1 VALQPLPRQP
11 AISLTLVPLS
21 FPTNESLD
29 EAIARNVLDAL
40 REDIG
45 MGDLTA
51 DLLRGSRIASTKAE
65 ALVLLREQAVVCGR
79 PWFDACF
86 ARLDEA
92 VDVQWNVSEGE
103 EVAAN
108 EVVCRISGSMTAL
121 VTAERSALNFL
132 QMLSGV
138 ATQTRR
144 YVKAIEGLSPNP
156 RGCRILDTRKTLPGL
171 RHAQKYA
178 VRMGGGTNHRLALW
192 DAILVKENHIEAA
205 GGLEV
210 ILARLA
216 QQPLS
221 GAWAQVEV
229 ETLEQLE
236 RAVMAGAT
244 MILLDNFD
252 LNAMTQ
258 AVALAKAM
266 AEKMGVEPAVLEASG
281 GLGLEDLQRVAATG
295 VDRISIGQLTK
306 SVTATDYSMR
316 MK

>member
-1 VALQPLPRQP
+1 MPRQP
-11 AISLTLVPLS
+11 GLFLTLVPLS
-21 FPTNESLD
+21 FSTNESLD

-45 MGDLTA
+45 TGDLTA

-138 ATQTRR
+138 ASQTRR

-205 GGLEV
+205 GGLDA

-216 QQPLS
+216 QQPLT

-236 RAVMAGAT
+236 RAVTAGAT

-281 GLGLEDLQRVAATG
+281 GLGLQDLQRVAATG

-306 SVTATDYSMR
+306 SVMATDYSMR

>member
-1 VALQPLPRQP
+1 MPRQP
-11 AISLTLVPLS
+11 VLFLTLVPLS
-21 FPTNESLD
+21 FSTNESLD

-45 MGDLTA
+45 TGDLTA
-51 DLLRGSRIASTKAE
+51 SLLRGSGISSTKAE

-138 ATQTRR
+138 ASQTRR

-178 VRMGGGTNHRLALW
+178 VRIGGGTNHRLALW

-236 RAVMAGAT
+236 RAVTAGAT

-258 AVALAKAM
+258 AVALAKAL

-316 MK
+316 LK

>member
-1 VALQPLPRQP
+1 MALQPLSRQP
-11 AISLTLVPLS
+11 ALFLTLVPLS
-21 FPTNESLD
+21 FSTNESLD

-45 MGDLTA
+45 TGDLTA

-138 ATQTRR
+138 ASQTRR

-216 QQPLS
+216 QQPLT

-236 RAVMAGAT
+236 RAVTAGAT

-281 GLGLEDLQRVAATG
+281 GLGLQDLQRVAATG

-306 SVTATDYSMR
+306 SVMATDYSMR

>member
-1 VALQPLPRQP
+1 
-11 AISLTLVPLS
+11 LVPLS
-21 FPTNESLD
+21 FSTNESLD

-45 MGDLTA
+45 TGDLTA
-51 DLLRGSRIASTKAE
+51 DLLHGSRMSSTKAE

-86 ARLDEA
+86 ARLDQA
-92 VDVQWNVSEGE
+92 VDVQWSVSEGE

-108 EVVCRISGSMTAL
+108 KVVCRISGSMTAL

-236 RAVMAGAT
+236 RALMAGAT

-306 SVTATDYSMR
+306 SVMATDYSMR

>member
-1 VALQPLPRQP
+1 MALQPLPRQP
-11 AISLTLVPLS
+11 ALSLTLVPLS

-45 MGDLTA
+45 TGDLTA

-138 ATQTRR
+138 ASQTRR

-178 VRMGGGTNHRLALW
+178 VRMGAEPT
-192 DAILVKENHIEAA
+192 I
-205 GGLEV
+205 GL
-210 ILARLA
+210 
-216 QQPLS
+216 PC
-221 GAWAQVEV
+221 GMPFW
-229 ETLEQLE
+229 
-236 RAVMAGAT
+236 
-244 MILLDNFD
+244 
-252 LNAMTQ
+252 
-258 AVALAKAM
+258 
-266 AEKMGVEPAVLEASG
+266 
-281 GLGLEDLQRVAATG
+281 
-295 VDRISIGQLTK
+295 
-306 SVTATDYSMR
+306 
-316 MK
+316 

>member
-1 VALQPLPRQP
+1 MALQPLPRQP
-11 AISLTLVPLS
+11 ALSLTLVPLS

-138 ATQTRR
+138 ASQTRR

-236 RAVMAGAT
+236 RAVTAGAT

-316 MK
+316 LK

>member
-1 VALQPLPRQP
+1 
-11 AISLTLVPLS
+11 LVPLS
-21 FPTNESLD
+21 FSTNESLD

-45 MGDLTA
+45 TGDLTA
-51 DLLRGSRIASTKAE
+51 DLLRGSRMSSTKAE

-92 VDVQWNVSEGE
+92 VDVHWNVSEGE

-144 YVKAIEGLSPNP
+144 YVKAIQGLSPNP

-236 RAVMAGAT
+236 RVLMAGAT
-244 MILLDNFD
+244 MILLDNFE

-281 GLGLEDLQRVAATG
+281 GLGLQDLQRVAATG

-316 MK
+316 LK

>member
-1 VALQPLPRQP
+1 MPRQP
-11 AISLTLVPLS
+11 ALFLTLVPLS
-21 FPTNESLD
+21 FSTNESLD

-45 MGDLTA
+45 TGDLTA
-51 DLLRGSRIASTKAE
+51 DLLRGSRMASTKAE

-138 ATQTRR
+138 ASQTRR

-192 DAILVKENHIEAA
+192 DAVLVKENHIEAA
-205 GGLEV
+205 GGLDA

-216 QQPLS
+216 QQPLT

-236 RAVMAGAT
+236 RAVTAGAT

-258 AVALAKAM
+258 AVALAKAL

-281 GLGLEDLQRVAATG
+281 GLGLQDLQRVAATG

-306 SVTATDYSMR
+306 SVMATDYSMR

>member
-1 VALQPLPRQP
+1 MPRQP
-11 AISLTLVPLS
+11 GLFLTLVPLS
-21 FPTNESLD
+21 FSTNESLD

-45 MGDLTA
+45 TGDLTA
-51 DLLRGSRIASTKAE
+51 DLLRGSRMASTKAE

-138 ATQTRR
+138 ASQTRR

-205 GGLEV
+205 GGLDP

-216 QQPLS
+216 QQPLT

-236 RAVMAGAT
+236 RAVTAGAT

-281 GLGLEDLQRVAATG
+281 GLGLQDLQRVAATG

-306 SVTATDYSMR
+306 SVMATDYSMR

>member
-1 VALQPLPRQP
+1 MALQPLPRQP

-51 DLLRGSRIASTKAE
+51 DLLRGSRMASTKAE

-138 ATQTRR
+138 ASQTRR

-192 DAILVKENHIEAA
+192 DAVLVKENHIEAA
-205 GGLEV
+205 GGLDA

-216 QQPLS
+216 QQPLT

-236 RAVMAGAT
+236 RAVTAGAT

-316 MK
+316 LK

>member
-1 VALQPLPRQP
+1 MPRQP
-11 AISLTLVPLS
+11 GLFLTLVPLS
-21 FPTNESLD
+21 FSTNESLD

-45 MGDLTA
+45 TGDLTA
-51 DLLRGSRIASTKAE
+51 DLLRGSRMASTKAE

-138 ATQTRR
+138 ASQTRR

-205 GGLEV
+205 GGLDA

-216 QQPLS
+216 QQPLT

-236 RAVMAGAT
+236 RAVTAGAT

-281 GLGLEDLQRVAATG
+281 GLGLQDLQRVAATG

-306 SVTATDYSMR
+306 SVMATDYSMR

>member
-1 VALQPLPRQP
+1 MPRQP
-11 AISLTLVPLS
+11 GLFLTLVPLS
-21 FPTNESLD
+21 FSTNESLD

-45 MGDLTA
+45 TGDLTA
-51 DLLRGSRIASTKAE
+51 DLLRGSRMASTKAE

-138 ATQTRR
+138 ASQTRR

-216 QQPLS
+216 QQPLI

-236 RAVMAGAT
+236 RAVTAGAT

-266 AEKMGVEPAVLEASG
+266 AERMGVEPAVLEASG
-281 GLGLEDLQRVAATG
+281 GLGLQDLQRVAATG

-316 MK
+316 LK

>member
-1 VALQPLPRQP
+1 MPRQP
-11 AISLTLVPLS
+11 GLFLTLVPLS
-21 FPTNESLD
+21 FSTNESLD

-45 MGDLTA
+45 TGDLTA
-51 DLLRGSRIASTKAE
+51 DLLRGSRMASTKAE

-138 ATQTRR
+138 ASQTRR

-192 DAILVKENHIEAA
+192 DAVLVKENHIEAA
-205 GGLEV
+205 GGLDA

-216 QQPLS
+216 QQPLI

-236 RAVMAGAT
+236 RAVTAGAT

-281 GLGLEDLQRVAATG
+281 GLGLQDLQRVAATG

-316 MK
+316 LK

>member
-1 VALQPLPRQP
+1 MLQPPPRQP
-11 AISLTLVPLS
+11 ALFLTLVPLS
-21 FPTNESLD
+21 FSTNESLD

-45 MGDLTA
+45 TGDLTA
-51 DLLRGSRIASTKAE
+51 DLLRGSRMSSTKAE

-92 VDVQWNVSEGE
+92 VDVHWNVSEGE

-144 YVKAIEGLSPNP
+144 YVKAIQGLSPNP

-236 RAVMAGAT
+236 RVLMAGAT
-244 MILLDNFD
+244 MILLDNFE

-258 AVALAKAM
+258 AVALAKAI

-281 GLGLEDLQRVAATG
+281 GLGLQDLQRVAATG

-316 MK
+316 LK

>member
-1 VALQPLPRQP
+1 M
-11 AISLTLVPLS
+11 PLS
-21 FPTNESLD
+21 FSTNESLD

-45 MGDLTA
+45 TGDLTA
-51 DLLRGSRIASTKAE
+51 SLLRGSGISSTKAE

-138 ATQTRR
+138 ASQTRR

-178 VRMGGGTNHRLALW
+178 VRIGGGTNHRLALW

-229 ETLEQLE
+229 ETLEQFE
-236 RAVMAGAT
+236 RAITAGAT

-258 AVALAKAM
+258 AVALAKAL

-281 GLGLEDLQRVAATG
+281 GLGLQDLQRVAATG

-316 MK
+316 LK

>member
-1 VALQPLPRQP
+1 MPRQP
-11 AISLTLVPLS
+11 GLFLTLVPLS
-21 FPTNESLD
+21 FSTNESLD

-45 MGDLTA
+45 TGDLTA
-51 DLLRGSRIASTKAE
+51 DLLRGSRMASTKAE

-138 ATQTRR
+138 ASQTRR

-192 DAILVKENHIEAA
+192 DAVLVKENHIEAA
-205 GGLEV
+205 GGLDA

-216 QQPLS
+216 QQPLT

-236 RAVMAGAT
+236 RAVTAGAT

-258 AVALAKAM
+258 AVALAKAL

-281 GLGLEDLQRVAATG
+281 GLGLQDLQRVAATG

-306 SVTATDYSMR
+306 SVMATDYSMR

>member
-1 VALQPLPRQP
+1 MPRQP
-11 AISLTLVPLS
+11 GLFLTLVPLS
-21 FPTNESLD
+21 FSTNESLD

-45 MGDLTA
+45 TGDLTA
-51 DLLRGSRIASTKAE
+51 DLLRGSRMASTKAE

-138 ATQTRR
+138 ASQTRR

-236 RAVMAGAT
+236 RAVTAGAT

-281 GLGLEDLQRVAATG
+281 GLGLQDLQRVAATG

-316 MK
+316 LK

>member
-1 VALQPLPRQP
+1 
-11 AISLTLVPLS
+11 
-21 FPTNESLD
+21 
-29 EAIARNVLDAL
+29 
-40 REDIG
+40 
-45 MGDLTA
+45 
-51 DLLRGSRIASTKAE
+51 
-65 ALVLLREQAVVCGR
+65 
-79 PWFDACF
+79 
-86 ARLDEA
+86 
-92 VDVQWNVSEGE
+92 
-103 EVAAN
+103 
-108 EVVCRISGSMTAL
+108 
-121 VTAERSALNFL
+121 
-132 QMLSGV
+132 
-138 ATQTRR
+138 
-144 YVKAIEGLSPNP
+144 
-156 RGCRILDTRKTLPGL
+156 
-171 RHAQKYA
+171 
-178 VRMGGGTNHRLALW
+178 MGGGTNHRLALW

-236 RAVMAGAT
+236 RALMAGAT

-306 SVTATDYSMR
+306 SVMATDYSMR

>member
-1 VALQPLPRQP
+1 M
-11 AISLTLVPLS
+11 PLS
-21 FPTNESLD
+21 FSTNESLD

-45 MGDLTA
+45 TGDLTA
-51 DLLRGSRIASTKAE
+51 DLLRGSRMASTKAE

-138 ATQTRR
+138 ASQTRR

-236 RAVMAGAT
+236 RAVTAGAT

-252 LNAMTQ
+252 LKAMTQ
-258 AVALAKAM
+258 AVALAKAL
-266 AEKMGVEPAVLEASG
+266 AERMGVEPAVLEASG
-281 GLGLEDLQRVAATG
+281 GLGLQDLQRVAATG

-306 SVTATDYSMR
+306 SVMATDYSMR

>member
-1 VALQPLPRQP
+1 MPRQP
-11 AISLTLVPLS
+11 VLFLTLVPLS
-21 FPTNESLD
+21 FSTNESLD

-45 MGDLTA
+45 TGDLTA
-51 DLLRGSRIASTKAE
+51 SLLRGSGISSTKAE

-138 ATQTRR
+138 ASQTRR

-192 DAILVKENHIEAA
+192 DAVLVKENHIEAA
-205 GGLEV
+205 GGLDA

-216 QQPLS
+216 QQPLI

-236 RAVMAGAT
+236 RAVTAGAT

-281 GLGLEDLQRVAATG
+281 GLGLQDLQRVAATG

-306 SVTATDYSMR
+306 SVMATDYSMR

>member
-1 VALQPLPRQP
+1 MPRQP
-11 AISLTLVPLS
+11 ALFLTLVPLS
-21 FPTNESLD
+21 FSTNESLD

-45 MGDLTA
+45 TGDLTA
-51 DLLRGSRIASTKAE
+51 DLLRGSRMASTKAE

-138 ATQTRR
+138 ASQTRR

-192 DAILVKENHIEAA
+192 DAVLVKENHIEAA
-205 GGLEV
+205 GGLDP

-216 QQPLS
+216 QQPLT

-281 GLGLEDLQRVAATG
+281 GLGLQDLQRVAATG

-306 SVTATDYSMR
+306 SVMATDYSMR

>member
-1 VALQPLPRQP
+1 M
-11 AISLTLVPLS
+11 PLS
-21 FPTNESLD
+21 FSTNESLD

-45 MGDLTA
+45 TGDLTA
-51 DLLRGSRIASTKAE
+51 SLLRGSGISSTKAE

-138 ATQTRR
+138 ASQTRR

-156 RGCRILDTRKTLPGL
+156 RGCRILDTRKTMPGL

-192 DAILVKENHIEAA
+192 DAVLVKENHIEAA

-216 QQPLS
+216 QQPLT

-236 RAVMAGAT
+236 RAVRAGAT

-252 LNAMTQ
+252 VNAMTQ
-258 AVALAKAM
+258 AVALAKAL

-281 GLGLEDLQRVAATG
+281 GLGLQDLQRVAATG

-306 SVTATDYSMR
+306 SVMATDYSMR

>member
-1 VALQPLPRQP
+1 MPRQP
-11 AISLTLVPLS
+11 GLFLTLVPLS
-21 FPTNESLD
+21 FSTNESLD

-45 MGDLTA
+45 TGDLTA

-138 ATQTRR
+138 ASQTRR

-236 RAVMAGAT
+236 RAVTAGAT

-252 LNAMTQ
+252 VNAMTQ

-281 GLGLEDLQRVAATG
+281 GLGLQDLQRVAATG

-306 SVTATDYSMR
+306 SVMATDYSMR

>member
-1 VALQPLPRQP
+1 MPRQP
-11 AISLTLVPLS
+11 VLFLTLVPLS
-21 FPTNESLD
+21 FSTNESLD

-45 MGDLTA
+45 TGDLTA
-51 DLLRGSRIASTKAE
+51 SLLRGSGISSTKAE

-138 ATQTRR
+138 ASQTRR

-192 DAILVKENHIEAA
+192 DAVLVKENHIEAA

-216 QQPLS
+216 QQPLT

-236 RAVMAGAT
+236 RAVRAGAT

-252 LNAMTQ
+252 VNAMTQ
-258 AVALAKAM
+258 AVALAKAL

-281 GLGLEDLQRVAATG
+281 GLGLQDLQRVAATG

-306 SVTATDYSMR
+306 SVMATDYSMR

>member
-1 VALQPLPRQP
+1 MPRQP
-11 AISLTLVPLS
+11 GLFLTLVPLS
-21 FPTNESLD
+21 FSTNESLD

-45 MGDLTA
+45 TGDLTA

-138 ATQTRR
+138 ASQTRR

-192 DAILVKENHIEAA
+192 DAVLVKENHIEAA
-205 GGLEV
+205 GGLDA

-216 QQPLS
+216 QQPLT

-236 RAVMAGAT
+236 RAVTAGAT

-281 GLGLEDLQRVAATG
+281 GLGLQDLQRVAATG

-316 MK
+316 LK

>member
-1 VALQPLPRQP
+1 MPRQP
-11 AISLTLVPLS
+11 GLFLTLVPLS
-21 FPTNESLD
+21 FSTNESLD

-45 MGDLTA
+45 TGDLTA
-51 DLLRGSRIASTKAE
+51 DLLRGSRMASTKAE

-138 ATQTRR
+138 ASQTRR

-205 GGLEV
+205 GGLDA

-216 QQPLS
+216 QQPLT

-236 RAVMAGAT
+236 RAVTAGAT

-258 AVALAKAM
+258 AVAVAKAL

-281 GLGLEDLQRVAATG
+281 GLGLQDLQRVAATG

-306 SVTATDYSMR
+306 SVMATDYSMR

>member
-1 VALQPLPRQP
+1 M
-11 AISLTLVPLS
+11 VPLS

-138 ATQTRR
+138 ASQTRR

-178 VRMGGGTNHRLALW
+178 VRIGGGTNHRLALW

-216 QQPLS
+216 QQPLI

-236 RAVMAGAT
+236 RAVTAGAT

-316 MK
+316 LK

>member
-1 VALQPLPRQP
+1 MPRQP
-11 AISLTLVPLS
+11 GLFLTLVPLS
-21 FPTNESLD
+21 FSTNESLD

-45 MGDLTA
+45 TGDLTA
-51 DLLRGSRIASTKAE
+51 DLLRGSRMASTKAE

-138 ATQTRR
+138 ASQTRR

-192 DAILVKENHIEAA
+192 DAVLVKENHIEAA
-205 GGLEV
+205 GGLDA

-216 QQPLS
+216 QQPLT

-236 RAVMAGAT
+236 RAVTAGAT

-266 AEKMGVEPAVLEASG
+266 AERMGVEPAVLEASG
-281 GLGLEDLQRVAATG
+281 GLGLQDLQRVAATG

-316 MK
+316 LK

>member
-1 VALQPLPRQP
+1 M
-11 AISLTLVPLS
+11 PLS
-21 FPTNESLD
+21 FSTNESLD

-45 MGDLTA
+45 TGDLTA

-138 ATQTRR
+138 ASQTRR

-156 RGCRILDTRKTLPGL
+156 RGCRILDTRKTMPGL

-192 DAILVKENHIEAA
+192 DAVLVKENHIEAA

-216 QQPLS
+216 QQPLT

-236 RAVMAGAT
+236 RAVRAGAT

-252 LNAMTQ
+252 VNAMTQ
-258 AVALAKAM
+258 AVALAKAL

-281 GLGLEDLQRVAATG
+281 GLGLQDLQRVAATG

-306 SVTATDYSMR
+306 SVMATDYSMR

>member
-1 VALQPLPRQP
+1 M
-11 AISLTLVPLS
+11 PLS
-21 FPTNESLD
+21 FSTNESLD

-45 MGDLTA
+45 TGDLTA
-51 DLLRGSRIASTKAE
+51 DLLHGSRMSSTKAE

-86 ARLDEA
+86 ARLDQA
-92 VDVQWNVSEGE
+92 VDVQWSVSEGE

-108 EVVCRISGSMTAL
+108 KVVCRISGSMTAL

-144 YVKAIEGLSPNP
+144 YVKAIESLSPNP

-236 RAVMAGAT
+236 RALMAGAT

-281 GLGLEDLQRVAATG
+281 GLGLQDLQRVAATG

-306 SVTATDYSMR
+306 SVMATDYSMR

>member
-1 VALQPLPRQP
+1 
-11 AISLTLVPLS
+11 LVPLS
-21 FPTNESLD
+21 FPTNECLV

-45 MGDLTA
+45 TGDLTA
-51 DLLRGSRIASTKAE
+51 DLLHGSRMSSTKAE

-86 ARLDEA
+86 ARLDQA

-236 RAVMAGAT
+236 RALMAGAT

-306 SVTATDYSMR
+306 SVMATDYSMR

>member
-1 VALQPLPRQP
+1 MPRQP
-11 AISLTLVPLS
+11 GLFLTLVPLS
-21 FPTNESLD
+21 FSTNESLD

-45 MGDLTA
+45 TGDLTA
-51 DLLRGSRIASTKAE
+51 DLLRGSRMASTKAE

-138 ATQTRR
+138 ASQTRR

-192 DAILVKENHIEAA
+192 DAVLVKENHIEAA
-205 GGLEV
+205 GGLDA

-216 QQPLS
+216 QQPLT

-236 RAVMAGAT
+236 RAVTAGAT

-252 LNAMTQ
+252 VNAMTQ
-258 AVALAKAM
+258 AVALAKAL

-281 GLGLEDLQRVAATG
+281 GLGLQDLQRVAATG

-306 SVTATDYSMR
+306 SVMATDYSMR
-316 MK
+316 M

>member
-1 VALQPLPRQP
+1 MPRQP
-11 AISLTLVPLS
+11 GLFLTLVPLS
-21 FPTNESLD
+21 FSTNESLD

-45 MGDLTA
+45 TGDLTA
-51 DLLRGSRIASTKAE
+51 DLLRGSRMASTKAE

-138 ATQTRR
+138 ASQTRR

-178 VRMGGGTNHRLALW
+178 VRIGGGTNHRLALW
-192 DAILVKENHIEAA
+192 DAVLVKENHIEAA
-205 GGLEV
+205 GGLDA

-216 QQPLS
+216 QQPLT

-236 RAVMAGAT
+236 RAVTAGAT

-281 GLGLEDLQRVAATG
+281 GLGLQDLQRVAATG

-306 SVTATDYSMR
+306 SVMATDYSMR

>member
-1 VALQPLPRQP
+1 MPRQP
-11 AISLTLVPLS
+11 VLFLTLVPLS
-21 FPTNESLD
+21 FSTNESLD

-45 MGDLTA
+45 TGDLTA

-138 ATQTRR
+138 ASQTRR

-236 RAVMAGAT
+236 RAVTAGAT

-258 AVALAKAM
+258 AVALAKAL

-281 GLGLEDLQRVAATG
+281 GLGLQDLQRVAATG

>member
-1 VALQPLPRQP
+1 M
-11 AISLTLVPLS
+11 PLS
-21 FPTNESLD
+21 FSTNESLD

-45 MGDLTA
+45 TGDLTA

-138 ATQTRR
+138 ASQTRR

-192 DAILVKENHIEAA
+192 DAVLVKENHIEAA
-205 GGLEV
+205 GGLDP

-216 QQPLS
+216 QQPLT

-236 RAVMAGAT
+236 RAVRAGAT

-281 GLGLEDLQRVAATG
+281 GLGLQDLQRVAATG

-316 MK
+316 LK

>member
-1 VALQPLPRQP
+1 
-11 AISLTLVPLS
+11 LVPLS
-21 FPTNESLD
+21 FSTNESLD

-45 MGDLTA
+45 TGDLTA
-51 DLLRGSRIASTKAE
+51 DLLHGSRMSSTKAE

-86 ARLDEA
+86 ARLDQA
-92 VDVQWNVSEGE
+92 VDVQWSVSEGE

-108 EVVCRISGSMTAL
+108 KVFCRISGSMTAL

-236 RAVMAGAT
+236 RALMAGAT

-306 SVTATDYSMR
+306 SVMATDYSMR

>member
-1 VALQPLPRQP
+1 MALQAPPRQP
-11 AISLTLVPLS
+11 ALFLTLVPLS
-21 FPTNESLD
+21 FSTNESLD

-45 MGDLTA
+45 TGDLTA

-138 ATQTRR
+138 ASQTRR

-236 RAVMAGAT
+236 RAVTAGAT

-252 LNAMTQ
+252 VNAMTQ
-258 AVALAKAM
+258 AVALAKAL
-266 AEKMGVEPAVLEASG
+266 AERMGVEPAVLEASG
-281 GLGLEDLQRVAATG
+281 GLGLQDLQRVAATG

-316 MK
+316 LK

>member
-1 VALQPLPRQP
+1 MPRQP
-11 AISLTLVPLS
+11 GLFLTLVPLS
-21 FPTNESLD
+21 FSTNESLD

-45 MGDLTA
+45 TGDLTA
-51 DLLRGSRIASTKAE
+51 DLLRGSRMASTKAE

-138 ATQTRR
+138 ASQTRR

-192 DAILVKENHIEAA
+192 DAVLVKENHIEAA
-205 GGLEV
+205 GGLDA

-216 QQPLS
+216 QQPLI

-236 RAVMAGAT
+236 RAVTAGAT

-281 GLGLEDLQRVAATG
+281 GLGLQDLQRVAATG

-306 SVTATDYSMR
+306 SVMATDYSMR

>member
-1 VALQPLPRQP
+1 MALQPLPRQP
-11 AISLTLVPLS
+11 ALSLTLVPLS

-45 MGDLTA
+45 TGDLTA
-51 DLLRGSRIASTKAE
+51 DLLRGSRVASTKAE

-138 ATQTRR
+138 ASQTRR

-236 RAVMAGAT
+236 RAVTAGAT